1 PDRCE
6 NRAGL
11 QGRSGLA
18 ALALGAFAA
27 VDVIAVGAVA
37 MAAVAAL
44 EFVNPM
50 TATGAGLAGVA
61 DDFLIARI
69 DEAGLG
75 RALVREHAV
84 LLGLGADALGNSGHD
99 GSRL

>member
-1 PDRCE
+1 M
-6 NRAGL
+6 
-11 QGRSGLA
+11 A

-37 MAAVAAL
+37 MAALAAL

-50 TATGAGLAGVA
+50 TATGAGLASVA
-61 DDFLIARI
+61 DDFLIARV
-69 DEAGLG
+69 DVAGLG
-75 RALVREHAV
+75 RSLVREHAV
-84 LLGLGADALGNSGHD
+84 LLGLGAHALGNSGHG